1 MCGMPIAGRHRCNRP
16 VATTDAEAR
25 RPGREAALAARGE
38 RPFLVGAF
46 VLGVGLGGFLDGIV
60 FHQILQWH
68 HLLSERYPTDT
79 LANLELNTLAD
90 GLFHL
95 SMWFVTVLGVA
106 ILLAAARR
114 SRPPAVRVVVG
125 ASLLGW
131 GAFQLVEAVVDHQL
145 LGLHHVHPGTD
156 ELAWDVADLVFGVVL
171 LAAGLFLVRQRRH
184 SGASPADGLRR

>member
-1 MCGMPIAGRHRCNRP
+1 
-16 VATTDAEAR
+16 
-25 RPGREAALAARGE
+25 
-38 RPFLVGAF
+38 
-46 VLGVGLGGFLDGIV
+46 V

-68 HLLSERYPTDT
+68 HLLSERYPTDN

-106 ILLAAARR
+106 IVLAGARR
-114 SRPPAVRVVVG
+114 SRPPEVPVVVG

-131 GAFQLVEAVVDHQL
+131 GVFQLVEGVVDHQL
-145 LGLHHVHPGTD
+145 LGLHHVHPGSD

-171 LAAGLFLVRQRRH
+171 LAAGVFLLKQRRQRV
-184 SGASPADGLRR
+184 ALKA

>member
-1 MCGMPIAGRHRCNRP
+1 MPGMAIAGRHRCNRV
-16 VATTDAEAR
+16 VATTEPEAP
-25 RPGREAALAARGE
+25 RPGRDASSAARGE
-38 RPFLVGAF
+38 GPFLVGAF

-68 HLLSERYPTDT
+68 HLLSERYPPDN

-106 ILLAAARR
+106 IILAAARR
-114 SRPPAVRVVVG
+114 SRPAGVRGLVG
-125 ASLLGW
+125 AALLGW
-131 GAFQLVEAVVDHQL
+131 GAFQLLEGVVDHQL
-145 LGLHHVHPGTD
+145 LALHHVHPGPD

-171 LAAGLFLVRQRRH
+171 LAAGLFVVSQRR
-184 SGASPADGLRR
+184 RRAGVKP